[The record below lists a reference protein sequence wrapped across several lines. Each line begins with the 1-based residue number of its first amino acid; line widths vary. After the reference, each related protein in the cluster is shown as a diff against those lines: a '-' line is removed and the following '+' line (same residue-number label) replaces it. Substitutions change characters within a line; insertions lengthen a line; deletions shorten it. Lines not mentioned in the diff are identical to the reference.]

1 MIHRSD
7 PFSHLTRDNS
17 RIRDRKTCLCI
28 TGCIDWIRNGGRRRL
43 LVWDSCQVHLTEAVR
58 QELQRRDIDVAV
70 IPGGLTPL
78 VQPLDVS
85 INRPF
90 KQKMRHSWENWM
102 IEGVPSVTPADH
114 RRAPTKE
121 MLVCWLVDAWN
132 AIPTDMIEHSFK
144 KYGISCNLDGTEDD
158 IIFEDV
164 CPAHA
169 APATPPL
176 LNHRVTTTTRSCGNY
191 SSVPIL
197 AAFFDSDDDSVF
209 EGFH

>member
-1 MIHRSD
+1 MQYATLL
-7 PFSHLTRDNS
+7 FF
-17 RIRDRKTCLCI
+17 CI
-28 TGCIDWIRNGGRRRL
+28 TGCIAWIRATFPRENGGRRRL

-58 QELQRRDIDVAV
+58 QELHRRDIDVAV

-102 IEGVPSVTPADH
+102 IEGVPSLTPAGH

-132 AIPTDMIEHSFK
+132 AIPSDMIEHSFK
-144 KYGISCNLDGTEDD
+144 KCGISCNLDGTEDD

-169 APATPPL
+169 APVGSNASATE
-176 LNHRVTTTTRSCGNY
+176 
-191 SSVPIL
+191 SSSDDDDDPIMWDDSAVPIP
-197 AAFFDSDDDSVF
+197 AAFFDSDDDDSEF